1 MVLGIVL
8 CIILLIKLSVDVSE
22 NSIKLDKIIEMK
34 KRDIKDGIDMFQK

>member
-1 MVLGIVL
+1 MVLGIIL
-8 CIILLIKLSVDVSE
+8 CIILLVKLWVDVSE

>member
-22 NSIKLDKIIEMK
+22 NSIKLDKIIEMR